1 MKAVKRSST
10 ARRNGMSGS
19 SSDGPTTSALP
30 SSWSSPTTVELRGV
44 PVHFP
49 FKPYACQEIYMSKVL
64 DALHLAEN
72 ALLESPTGTGKTLC
86 LLCATLAWQRQQ
98 ARLLPQNSQTIDP
111 ASLAALSAS
120 TENKP
125 RRVPT
130 ILYASRTH
138 SQISQVVRELRS
150 TRYRPRHAVLGSREQ
165 MCVNPKVKTAHA
177 TASDINHDCNRNCKD
192 RKCRFRNQLEGFV
205 APNNESFQHSQVQS
219 VMDME
224 DLVSMGKSEKVCPFY
239 YTRSLVQEAELILI
253 PYNYLFDKDAR
264 ETTMA
269 EVPWDNAVIIIDE
282 GHNLESFASDSASFD
297 LQPADI
303 AGCIAEVNRAINCVQ
318 GRPELADCVSL
329 ENLARLKALF
339 LEFEEHIVQRLPTDR
354 YVYHGEKM
362 MEIFRDG
369 ISITHANHA
378 IFLNE
383 MRKVND
389 LTMEISSGSKGNP
402 KLDFFV
408 GCVKRVFGESTESRC
423 LAKAQSYRVHI
434 SPKEKGG
441 GRTISYWCFAPSLA
455 MHELADLNVR
465 SIIVTSGTLSPLPSY
480 SMELGLPFPHTLEN
494 PHIIGDD
501 QVHVRVVGHGVSGKL
516 LNSSYNR
523 REDGTYV
530 SELGNTLV
538 SFAKIVPGGML
549 VFFPS
554 YGVMETCI
562 ERWGGPSRKFRPNDT
577 GREKFFQ
584 ARQRKSAP
592 STQFA
597 FPFAPDFYKSGSD
610 PSTPW
615 KRLLSRK
622 AVIVEPKTT
631 SELPAAIAEF
641 HKFLGTPKSTGCVLM
656 GVCRGKISE
665 GIDFSHNMCRAVVIT
680 GLPFAP
686 YLDPKVNLKREY
698 LDGIRTD
705 QSIKASGD
713 GGFGGEATGRTYQV
727 PITLSGAEWYTQ
739 QAHRAVNQ
747 AIGRVI
753 RNKTDYGA
761 VLLLDSRFG
770 ETRNQEGLS
779 KWVRPHVQKDEGFG
793 VAIGSLAK
801 FYVEAQR
808 KSDELQKKD
817 QASPI
822 KNGILLQYE
831 NEAGLKP
838 SSTDVEDSMKKI
850 AVVRESQDSN
860 SETIT
865 QSYVPPDRVIAR
877 MDLNAEEGG
886 WSNAAKHAPNPS
898 NQPIMWSQRPMN
910 TLDAVYSRGGSS
922 LGRMKSTT
930 GANDSSESAWSNLHP
945 TRSDSNRVAYKV
957 EARKALRETT
967 RNIRPQVSTSL
978 KADTKSPA
986 VMFFELARACASGD
1000 EMTAIKK
1007 SIVEMKKYGDKN
1019 DLRAYMRAARVVLD
1033 VLIRHENF
1041 DNATDKSGMLDLF
1054 FLLLPQAHRI
1064 DVQRLCL
1071 QTKFRQ
1077 SQFNLC
1083 CKQNMTEN
1091 DYKQVID
1098 LVSPLLVSIHCGTTP
1113 KVAECSMSSAYLRDC
1128 EPILESL
1135 QKYRSAEW
1143 SGREKASLT
1152 ELFLRLVPVQLRIS
1166 TQAMI
1171 DALESSANVQQMKNN
1186 ERAKMGEN
1194 GIDAIRFS
1202 KPNATV
1208 KPRSADRA
1216 QNPEITPQMLE
1227 SQKSMEAAL
1236 MQAEEL
1242 NRSKRERIEQLQR
1255 QNTKVAL
1262 KNPYATSRLK
1272 SAWVKSE
1279 TALSGSACAKDPSD
1293 RQQAKKARVMTD
1305 SQPAHSAAVANKS
1318 DSQRLPADPIA
1329 QCLREVAS
1337 DSYVNQAISV
1347 SQTTR
1352 KIQYYAPAG
1361 LKCSL
1366 CDMASKKVRII
1377 EFVGLYLYYVSANL
1391 LFLMCFSWAA
1401 FDGRLWPYRLF
1412 HLLVEMD
1419 GEVLDMSDLS
1429 C

>member
-1 MKAVKRSST
+1 MA
-10 ARRNGMSGS
+10 
-19 SSDGPTTSALP
+19 
-30 SSWSSPTTVELRGV
+30 
-44 PVHFP
+44 
-49 FKPYACQEIYMSKVL
+49 KVL

-98 ARLLPQNSQTIDP
+98 ARSLPLNSQTNDA

-138 SQISQVVRELRS
+138 SQLSQVVRELRG

-165 MCVNPKVKTAHA
+165 MCVNPAVKTAQA
-177 TASDINHDCNRNCKD
+177 TASDINHECNKRCKD
-192 RKCRFRNQLEGFV
+192 RKCSFRNQLEGFV
-205 APNNESFQHSQVQS
+205 APNNESFQHYQVQS

-224 DLVSMGKSEKVCPFY
+224 DLVAMGKSEKVCPFY
-239 YTRSLVQEAELILI
+239 YTRSLVREAELILI

-264 ETTMA
+264 ETTLA

-297 LQPADI
+297 LTSIDI
-303 AGCIAEVNRAINCVQ
+303 AGCIAEVNRASNCIQ
-318 GRPELADCVSL
+318 MRPELAGHVSL
-329 ENLARLKALF
+329 DNLARLKALF
-339 LEFEEHIVQRLPTDR
+339 LSFEELILQRLPTDR
-354 YVYHGEKM
+354 NVYHGEKM

-369 ISITHANHA
+369 MSITHANHA

-383 MRKVND
+383 VRKLSD

-408 GCVKRVFGESTESRC
+408 GCVKRVFGESTEARC

-455 MHELADLNVR
+455 MLELADLNVR

-480 SMELGLPFPHTLEN
+480 SMELGLSFPHTLEN

-516 LNSSYNR
+516 LNSSYNQ
-523 REDGTYV
+523 REDGTYI

-538 SFAKIVPGGML
+538 SLANIVPAGML

-562 ERWGGPSRKFRPNDT
+562 ERWGGPSRKFRPNDS

-641 HKFLGTPKSTGCVLM
+641 HKFLGTPKSSGCILM

-665 GIDFSHNMCRAVVIT
+665 GIDFSHDMCRAVVIT

-686 YLDPKVNLKREY
+686 YLDPKVKLKREY
-698 LDGIRTD
+698 LDGLRTN

-713 GGFGGEATGRTYQV
+713 GGFGGEATGRIHQV

-761 VLLLDSRFG
+761 VMLLDSRFS
-770 ETRNQEGLS
+770 EARNQEGLS

-793 VAIGSLAK
+793 VAISSLAK
-801 FYVEAQR
+801 FYKEAQR
-808 KSDELQKKD
+808 KTDELQKKD
-817 QASPI
+817 HASPI
-822 KNGILLQYE
+822 KNGILLEYE

-838 SSTDVEDSMKKI
+838 SSCDVEDSMTKI
-850 AVVRESQDSN
+850 AVVRESHDSS

-877 MDLNAEEGG
+877 MDLNAEDSS
-886 WSNAAKHAPNPS
+886 SNAAKQAPNPRIQS
-898 NQPIMWSQRPMN
+898 VMPSPRPIN
-910 TLDAVYSRGGSS
+910 TLDAVYSKGSSS
-922 LGRMKSTT
+922 LGRTKSTT
-930 GANDSSESAWSNLHP
+930 GASNTSDSAWSNLYP
-945 TRSDSNRVAYKV
+945 TRNDLNLVANKV
-957 EARKALRETT
+957 EVRKALRETT
-967 RNIRPQVSTSL
+967 RNIRLQASTTS

-986 VMFFELARACASGD
+986 VMFFEQARACASVD

-1007 SIVEMKKYGDKN
+1007 SIIEMKKYGDKN
-1019 DLRAYMRAARVVLD
+1019 DLRAYMRAAQVVLD
-1033 VLIRHENF
+1033 VLTRYENF
-1041 DNATDKSGMLDLF
+1041 DDATDESGMLDLF
-1054 FLLLPQAHRI
+1054 FLLLPQARRG
-1064 DVQRLCL
+1064 DVQKLCL
-1071 QTKFRQ
+1071 RMKFRQ
-1077 SQFNLC
+1077 SQFNQC
-1083 CKQNMTEN
+1083 CKQNMTDN

-1098 LVSPLLVSIHCGTTP
+1098 LVSPLLVNIHCGTPP
-1113 KVAECSMSSAYLRDC
+1113 KLAECSLSSAFLRDC
-1128 EPILESL
+1128 EPILETL
-1135 QKYRSAEW
+1135 QKYGNVES
-1143 SGREKASLT
+1143 SGREKVSLT
-1152 ELFLRLVPVQLRIS
+1152 ELFLRLVPVQLRSS

-1171 DALESSANVQQMKNN
+1171 SALESSANVQQLKNN

-1194 GIDAIRFS
+1194 GIEAIRFS
-1202 KPNATV
+1202 KSNALINRPGLT
-1208 KPRSADRA
+1208 DRA
-1216 QNPEITPQMLE
+1216 QNPEMTPQMLE
-1227 SQKSMEAAL
+1227 SQKSMESAL

-1242 NRSKRERIEQLQR
+1242 NRAKCERIKQLQS
-1255 QNTKVAL
+1255 QNAKVAL
-1262 KNPYATSRLK
+1262 KNPYAASRQK
-1272 SAWVKSE
+1272 TVREKSE
-1279 TALSGSACAKDPSD
+1279 TAVSGSASTIDPSD
-1293 RQQAKKARVMTD
+1293 RQEAKKARVMTD
-1305 SQPAHSAAVANKS
+1305 SQSAHSTAVANKS
-1318 DSQRLPADPIA
+1318 DSQYLSADPIA
-1329 QCLREVAS
+1329 HCLREVAS

-1347 SQTTR
+1347 CEMKC
-1352 KIQYYAPAG
+1352 KIQYYAPSG

-1366 CDMASKKVRII
+1366 CDMTTKKVRIMNLVAAT
-1377 EFVGLYLYYVSANL
+1377 FNYYFTKFNL
-1391 LFLMCFSWAA
+1391 LICFS
-1401 FDGRLWPYRLF
+1401 G
-1412 HLLVEMD
+1412 
-1419 GEVLDMSDLS
+1419 
-1429 C
+1429 